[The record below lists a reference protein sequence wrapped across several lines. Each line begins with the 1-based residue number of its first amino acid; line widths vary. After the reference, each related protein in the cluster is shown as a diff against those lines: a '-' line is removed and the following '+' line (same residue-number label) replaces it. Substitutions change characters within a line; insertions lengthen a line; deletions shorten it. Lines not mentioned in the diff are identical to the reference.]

1 MCRSGNGGREV
12 QVVKSSNIIIID
24 GDTARRVNLEQIRHR
39 IEEGVIEQNLKM
51 KTIVKSSTAATQ
63 SK

>member
-1 MCRSGNGGREV
+1 MEGGKFKWSR
-12 QVVKSSNIIIID
+12 VVILLLL
-24 GDTARRVNLEQIRHR
+24 TATRRVNLEQIRHR
-39 IEEGVIEQNLKM
+39 IEEGVIEQKLKM